1 MNTPLNLG
9 LPPTEAL
16 YAHLCTPGCKLYVR
30 RLSIPTGAQGIP
42 VSDGHYRIVAYRL
55 DDGQRM
61 DCDITIQDWLDPFW
75 KQMEKAGVK
84 VASRVRNGGGEYLWT
99 LAALDDGPQTE
110 GPSREDLLP
119 FVEEAR
125 ILAGHRAHRGLEIAL
140 SGKVRFLSNGTA
152 PDRWQ
157 VQGSRGDTYTVSIQG
172 KSCTCPD
179 AANGAPRHEDAP
191 LCKHRLACIFIQR
204 WQAQQLPTKPQTLDP
219 EAEYITVSATHPGEW
234 HWLHYRPHGF
244 TLTSR
249 DIFPCQADALA
260 TAKIVASTRRLPL
273 YLSR

>member
-1 MNTPLNLG
+1 MNSPLNLG
-9 LPPTEAL
+9 LTSATAL
-16 YAHLCTPGCKLYVR
+16 SAHICTPGCKLYVR
-30 RLSIPTGAQGIP
+30 RLSTPTAVQGIP
-42 VSDGHYRIVAYRL
+42 VSDGHYRIVGYRF
-55 DDGQRM
+55 DGEKRM

-75 KQMEKAGVK
+75 KQMETVGVK
-84 VASRVRNGGGEYLWT
+84 VASRIRNGGGEYIWS
-99 LAALDDGPQTE
+99 LAPLESVPQPK
-110 GPSREDLLP
+110 GPSPEELLP

-140 SGKVRFLSNGTA
+140 SGKVQFLSNGTA
-152 PDRWQ
+152 PDQWQ

-204 WQAQQLPTKPQTLDP
+204 WQAQQKPPQLDP
-219 EAEYITVSATHPGEW
+219 EVQYITVTATRPDEW
-234 HWLHYRPHGF
+234 HWQHYQPHGF
-244 TLTSR
+244 TRTSR
-249 DIFPCQADALA
+249 DAFPCRTEAVA
-260 TAKIVASTRRLPL
+260 TAQVIARTRNLPL